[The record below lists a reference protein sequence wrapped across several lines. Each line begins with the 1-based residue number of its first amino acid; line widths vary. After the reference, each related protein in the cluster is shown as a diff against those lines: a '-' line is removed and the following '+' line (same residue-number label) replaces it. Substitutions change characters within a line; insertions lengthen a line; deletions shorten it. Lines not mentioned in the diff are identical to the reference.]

1 MSQSRATALWYDP
14 RGTAKARMAPV
25 GWSKRERRLLAR
37 MGALA
42 AAVWF
47 VAMAVSVAVADANR
61 FLGMIVFGAGLALPS
76 LILGSTLLAVELSR
90 PLPRPTPKLVAR
102 YDEARIVLRGAERRA
117 ATLVRAR
124 DARSTDDLAVLR
136 RLIARVYAQQAL
148 LQASMGD
155 RTRFRTAVR
164 DLREEL
170 LTSARTVMIS
180 GSPRRAPL
188 QR

>member
-1 MSQSRATALWYDP
+1 
-14 RGTAKARMAPV
+14 
-25 GWSKRERRLLAR
+25 
-37 MGALA
+37 
-42 AAVWF
+42 
-47 VAMAVSVAVADANR
+47 
-61 FLGMIVFGAGLALPS
+61 MIVFGAGLALPS

-90 PLPRPTPKLVAR
+90 PAPRPTPKLVAR

-117 ATLVRAR
+117 AVLVLGR
-124 DARSTDDLAVLR
+124 DARSRADLAVLR

-164 DLREEL
+164 ELREEL
-170 LTSARTVMIS
+170 LASARTVMMS
-180 GSPRRAPL
+180 GPPRL

>member
-1 MSQSRATALWYDP
+1 MSQSANSALWYHP

-25 GWSKRERRLLAR
+25 GWSKRERRWLAR
-37 MGALA
+37 MGVLA

-47 VAMAVSVAVADANR
+47 VAMVLSVLVADVNR
-61 FLGMIVFGAGLALPS
+61 FLAMIVFGGGVALPS
-76 LILGSTLLAVELSR
+76 LILGSALLTVELAR
-90 PLPRPTPKLVAR
+90 PEPRPTPKLVAR
-102 YDEARIVLRGAERRA
+102 YDEARIVLRGAEQRA
-117 ATLVRAR
+117 AILVR
-124 DARSTDDLAVLR
+124 DTRSREDLDVLR

-155 RTRFRTAVR
+155 RNRFRTAVR

-180 GSPRRAPL
+180 DSPRARL